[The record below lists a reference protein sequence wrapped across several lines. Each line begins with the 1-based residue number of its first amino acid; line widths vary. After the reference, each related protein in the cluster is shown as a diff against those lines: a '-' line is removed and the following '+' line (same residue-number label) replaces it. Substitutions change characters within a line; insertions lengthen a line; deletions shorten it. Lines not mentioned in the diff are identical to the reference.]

1 MDNKNYDLLIVGA
14 GPAGLTAAIYASRY
28 KIKHAVIGTLPGGTM
43 IDAHKI
49 CNFPS
54 EASISGWELSQKIE
68 NNVRQLGSEIIAAEV
83 VKIIGKFPNFQVE
96 LSDGQKL
103 STKSI
108 LLATG
113 TKRRRLALDNEDK
126 FLGKG
131 LAYCATCDGPF
142 FKDKIV
148 GILGGGN
155 SGATAVLY
163 LSDIAAKIIWFYS
176 GDKPSAVEPSWM
188 EEIAKRN
195 NVEQKPKSRIVELLG
210 EDRLSG
216 LSVEHPEQIEQ
227 VILDGLF
234 VEIGSDPNSD
244 LLKQLE
250 GQIDGRGY
258 IITAANQSSSIK
270 GVWAAGDATTSSNG
284 LRQIVTAC
292 SEGAIA
298 ADSIFSFL
306 SVQ

>member
-28 KIKHAVIGTLPGGTM
+28 KIKHAVIGALPGGTM

-54 EASISGWELSQKIE
+54 EASISGWELAQKIE

-83 VKIIGKFPNFQVE
+83 VKIIGQFPNFQVE
-96 LSDGQKL
+96 LNDGQKL

-113 TKRRRLALDNEDK
+113 TKRRHLALDNEDK

-148 GILGGGN
+148 AILGGGN

-163 LSDIAAKIIWFYS
+163 LSDIAAKVIWFYS

-195 NVEQKPKSRIVELLG
+195 NVEQKPNSRIVGLLG

-216 LSVEHPEQIEQ
+216 LSVERQEQIEQ

-244 LLKQLE
+244 LLKKLE

-270 GVWAAGDATTSSNG
+270 GIWAAGDATTSSNG